1 MTRAK
6 RFGTAAG
13 GAILLYVLLLLNIL
27 PTPLIPTEVREQILP
42 TVSSTTSRVRE
53 GASLA
58 DGRELYQLPWWT
70 LVSTGSYLLWNMGWG
85 IFNFND
91 TPQAYQELMVVS
103 ITLQL
108 APMEV
113 VLTTRYQDIKTA
125 KDYLRERGVDVDS

>member
-42 TVSSTTSRVRE
+42 T
-53 GASLA
+53 
-58 DGRELYQLPWWT
+58 LPWWT

-91 TPQAYQELMVVS
+91 TPQAYQELMV
-103 ITLQL
+103 
-108 APMEV
+108 
-113 VLTTRYQDIKTA
+113 DIKTA